1 MGGCACEAGVE
12 TPVCIRL
19 KGENVCACAC
29 VCMHVC
35 MCVHIEE
42 RREGGCACE
51 AGVETLVCI
60 CVKGE
65 GGCAC
70 ACVCALRNTCVHVL
84 LYAQASVSENHST
97 PWQEISQNQTPL
109 LSIVN
114 EATREQ
120 RAMTLEGL
128 GQELGL
134 KNCYRH
140 FYSNPSLQIK
150 LSHTHDCQRFIFTE
164 PQNFPEANGRRIY
177 PLILRTSSVA

>member
-1 MGGCACEAGVE
+1 MYVPRAWQLDFVWG
-12 TPVCIRL
+12 L
-19 KGENVCACAC
+19 
-29 VCMHVC
+29 
-35 MCVHIEE
+35 
-42 RREGGCACE
+42 
-51 AGVETLVCI
+51 
-60 CVKGE
+60 
-65 GGCAC
+65 CAC